1 MMEPSWTRR
10 LSRIALWLGISTLF
24 VALTGLVLARYDLIP
39 KIAGL
44 YAMIGGALIA
54 FSGIFAGLAGAVL
67 NFRHKA
73 HNLGAALAGLV
84 LSASY
89 IGYIASRAE
98 AAGHVPAIHDI
109 TTSLANPPAFRH
121 LTLRPDNLAGVET
134 LQNWRAVHAKAY
146 GDLKPLI
153 LARPVALVLADAERL
168 ARQNGWAN
176 ITVDPI
182 AGQMEA
188 TASVSFIRYK
198 DDIVLRVVPT
208 TDGHGSIVDMRSVSR
223 IGVSDLGV
231 NAKRIRAFLAAL
243 QKS

>member
-1 MMEPSWTRR
+1 METSWTRR
-10 LSRIALWLGISTLF
+10 LSLLALWLGISAIL
-24 VALTGLVLARYDLIP
+24 VALTGLVLARYDLVP

-54 FSGIFAGLAGAVL
+54 FAGVFAGLTGGVL
-67 NFRHKA
+67 NFGHKA
-73 HNLGAALAGLV
+73 HYGRAALIGLV

-89 IGYIASRAE
+89 AGYIVSRAG
-98 AAGHVPAIHDI
+98 AARAVPAIHDI
-109 TTSLANPPAFRH
+109 TTSLANPPAFHH

-134 LQNWRAVHAKAY
+134 LQNWRTAHAKAY

-153 LARPVALVLADAERL
+153 LARPVAQVLADAERL
-168 ARQNGWAN
+168 ARQNRWTN

-198 DDIVLRVVPT
+198 DDIVLRAVPT
-208 TDGHGSIVDMRSVSR
+208 TDGHGSVVDMRSVSR
-223 IGVSDLGV
+223 IGVSDFGV